1 VGLVEDDRE
10 RKPVIKYKPINE
22 KQRKEIDY
30 HSSLHV
36 REMQRSCCIKIDDD
50 VLDPARCD
58 PTTQNHNKADDP
70 EVYSQISNTGYLQ
83 KLSNGQANQR
93 QVNVKYMNPQV
104 VNMNR
109 QTTLTFKQR
118 FLLRQAYMKSL
129 GQKQLLMQKLER
141 WLMANIDQIYESFA
155 SEDGKKEGSVLL
167 SERENTEQEDRAD
180 NMVSTSKLASP
191 RIASPGPAAPTQNDG
206 LHKLSRNQNLGT

>member
-1 VGLVEDDRE
+1 
-10 RKPVIKYKPINE
+10 
-22 KQRKEIDY
+22 
-30 HSSLHV
+30 
-36 REMQRSCCIKIDDD
+36 MQRSCYIKIDDD

-93 QVNVKYMNPQV
+93 QVNIKYLSPQV

-155 SEDGKKEGSVLL
+155 SEDGKQEGSVLQ
-167 SERENTEQEDRAD
+167 SEEEDTERENQPD
-180 NMVSTSKLASP
+180 NMVSNSKLASS
-191 RIASPGPAAPTQNDG
+191 RIASPGTAAPAQNTG
-206 LHKLSRNQNLGT
+206 